1 MNQKIANNMYKFTL
15 YNIYTLIRGKNTNIQ
30 VVELGKSHG
39 LWAVFLRNL
48 ATGITPVHDT

>member
-15 YNIYTLIRGKNTNIQ
+15 YNIYTLIRGKNTNIK

-39 LWAVFLRNL
+39 L
-48 ATGITPVHDT
+48 